1 MTDVA
6 MPKPGMQ
13 SDPSAVLAA
22 DPSTSRGPTIELDV
36 EYVLNAACALSILIF
51 FAPVMIITAILVK
64 LHDGG
69 PVLFGHRRIGKGGRT
84 FPCFKF
90 RSMAVDA
97 DRRLLHLLETNPDAR
112 REWERDFKLQN
123 DPRITPLGHFLR
135 KSSLDELPQLLNVLR
150 GEMSLVG
157 PRPIVQ
163 AEVPRYGRR
172 IAEYCSVRSGITGL
186 WQISGRSDVDYRRRV
201 AIDVTYVRAKSF
213 LLDVKILVL
222 TVPAVLLRRGAR

>member
-1 MTDVA
+1 VA
-6 MPKPGMQ
+6 AA
-13 SDPSAVLAA
+13 PSAV
-22 DPSTSRGPTIELDV
+22 RGLSIDLDM
-36 EYVLNAACALSILIF
+36 EYVLNAACALALLLF
-51 FAPVMIITAILVK
+51 FAPMMIVTAILVK
-64 LHDGG
+64 MHDGG
-69 PVLFGHRRIGKGGRT
+69 PVLFGHRRIGKGGHT

-112 REWERDFKLQN
+112 REWERDFKLQH

-222 TVPAVLLRRGAR
+222 TIPAVLLRRGAR

>member
-1 MTDVA
+1 VTDVA
-6 MPKPGMQ
+6 IPKPGTEAATALAPP
-13 SDPSAVLAA
+13 PSAIRI
-22 DPSTSRGPTIELDV
+22 SGIDV
-36 EYVLNAACALSILIF
+36 DMEYIFNATCALALLLF
-51 FAPVMIITAILVK
+51 FAPVMIVTAILVK
-64 LHDGG
+64 MHDGG

-112 REWERDFKLQN
+112 REWERDFKLQH

>member
-1 MTDVA
+1 MTEVA
-6 MPKPGMQ
+6 IPKPGT
-13 SDPSAVLAA
+13 DSAVAVAA
-22 DPSTSRGPTIELDV
+22 APPAVRGFPIDLDM
-36 EYVLNAACALSILIF
+36 EYVLNAACALALLLF
-51 FAPVMIITAILVK
+51 FAPVMIVTAVLVK
-64 LHDGG
+64 MHDGG
-69 PVLFGHRRIGKGGRT
+69 PVLFGHRRIGKGGHT
-84 FPCFKF
+84 FPCLKF

-112 REWERDFKLQN
+112 REWERDFKLQH

-222 TVPAVLLRRGAR
+222 TIPAVLLRRGAR